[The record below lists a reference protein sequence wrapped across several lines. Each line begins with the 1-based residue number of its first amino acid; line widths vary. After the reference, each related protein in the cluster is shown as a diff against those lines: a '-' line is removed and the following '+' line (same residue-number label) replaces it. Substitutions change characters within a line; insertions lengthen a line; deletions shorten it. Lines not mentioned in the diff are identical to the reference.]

1 MDAWCLDSKM
11 LFLLN
16 LLVFFREAK
25 NQLRDLLIAAGF
37 PEECLVPQIYN
48 FTGPDPKLD
57 LITALIAMGK
67 SCTWTNSSDTFRLI
81 S

>member
-1 MDAWCLDSKM
+1 LAN
-11 LFLLN
+11 FR
-16 LLVFFREAK
+16 FREAK
-25 NQLRDLLIAAGF
+25 NQLRDLLISAGF

-67 SCTWTNSSDTFRLI
+67 CLDPSLAVHLRT
-81 S
+81 